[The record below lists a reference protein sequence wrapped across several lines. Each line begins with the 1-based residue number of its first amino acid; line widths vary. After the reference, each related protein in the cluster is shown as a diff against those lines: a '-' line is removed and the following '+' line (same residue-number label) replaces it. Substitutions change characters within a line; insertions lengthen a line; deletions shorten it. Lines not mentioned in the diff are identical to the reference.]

1 MGGDERSGSR
11 GHSGGGRRAAGIEKG
26 LVDVG
31 DKRLRSNGH
40 GWAGDE
46 HSGSRGHGGGGM
58 RAVALGLIHWLGGRG
73 ASLEMNSRA
82 RRPGG
87 GALYHR
93 DGGCAGSIMASRG

>member
-11 GHSGGGRRAAGIEKG
+11 GHMEEGDEQLHSNQYGW
-26 LVDVG
+26 VG
-31 DKRLRSNGH
+31 DERLRSNGH

-46 HSGSRGHGGGGM
+46 HSGSRGHGGSGT
-58 RAVALGLIHWLGGRG
+58 RAVALELIHWLGGRRA
-73 ASLEMNSRA
+73 ASLEMNSHA

-87 GALYHR
+87 GALHRR